1 MQKKH
6 EVEFSKTTHK
16 NPEETKS
23 VQNIPQENKI
33 KETNNSYHCTE
44 GKK

>member
-6 EVEFSKTTHK
+6 EVKFSKTTQK

-23 VQNIPQENKI
+23 VQNIPQENKSN
-33 KETNNSYHCTE
+33 KGDKQQLPLH
-44 GKK
+44 